1 MVVIYGESNSGKST
15 KVIKILDPSKKCL
28 YFALDFDK
36 NIKKLELSNKNIQVT
51 AYPKGSFLVD
61 LEYEILNHGGLYRKF
76 IEKELGKGN
85 KLSYVVI
92 DPINFLIDSKKK
104 KLIELLIDLV
114 ELEKEYNK
122 FELIVVVNTLR
133 HFRMSE
139 KIKRLPGVKFIESK
153 KKKIITL

>member
-61 LEYEILNHGGLYRKF
+61 LEYEILNHGGLY
-76 IEKELGKGN
+76 GN

-92 DPINFLIDSKKK
+92 DPINFLINSKKK

-139 KIKRLPGVKFIESK
+139 KIKRLPGIKFIESK

>member
-1 MVVIYGESNSGKST
+1 MVVIYGKSNSGKST
-15 KVIKILDPSKKCL
+15 KVIKLLDPSKKSL

-51 AYPKGSFLVD
+51 AYHKGSFLID
-61 LEYEILNHGGLYRKF
+61 LEFEILNHGGLY
-76 IEKELGKGN
+76 GN

-92 DPINFLIDSKKK
+92 DPINFLVDSKKK
-104 KLIELLIDLV
+104 SLVELLTDLIK
-114 ELEKEYNK
+114 LEKEYNK

-133 HFRMSE
+133 YFKMSE
-139 KIKRLPGVKFIESK
+139 KIKRLQGIKFIESK

>member
-15 KVIKILDPSKKCL
+15 KVIKLLDPSKKSL

-61 LEYEILNHGGLYRKF
+61 LEYEILNHGGLY
-76 IEKELGKGN
+76 GN

-92 DPINFLIDSKKK
+92 DSINFLVDSRKKS
-104 KLIELLIDLV
+104 LAELLIDLIK
-114 ELEKEYNK
+114 LEKEYNK

-133 HFRMSE
+133 HFEMSE
-139 KIKRLPGVKFIESK
+139 KIKRLKGIKFIESK